1 METLFLVLSL
11 SSIGVMLYA
20 LYKAFVLRH
29 RVPRGKVRSTW
40 NFLSG
45 LIVMFTVGYFPRPSF
60 AFCLPN
66 SKMCSSE

>member
-1 METLFLVLSL
+1 METLFLVLSV

-29 RVPRGKVRSTW
+29 RVPGGKVRST
-40 NFLSG
+40 
-45 LIVMFTVGYFPRPSF
+45 F